1 MNKNAIKQ
9 FIMEHASGVQLLSKW
24 LLYVPFLNRVSVKG
38 KGNRIETTAICS
50 HCSIKIKGENNVIH
64 LGNLSRLTGLRISV
78 RGNNNRIFIGDRC
91 GLNDCRISIEDD
103 QNLVELGD
111 RTGITG
117 LTRLSCI
124 EGSAICIG
132 SDCMFSADIDMRTG
146 DSHSILDAACEN
158 RINPSKDIQIG
169 NHVWIGYRVIIL
181 KGVEISDTSIVGT
194 GSVVTKSFSTGNS
207 IIAGNPARLVKSGID
222 WCQERIT
229 I

>member
-1 MNKNAIKQ
+1 MNKNDIKL
-9 FIMEHASGVQLLSKW
+9 FSMEHTSGLQLLSKG
-24 LLYVPFLNRVSVKG
+24 LLHVPFLNNISVKG
-38 KGNRIETTAICS
+38 KGNRIETTAICT
-50 HCSIKIKGENNVIH
+50 HCSIKIKGKNNVIH
-64 LGNLSRLTGLRISV
+64 FGNLTRLTGLKISI

-91 GLNDCRISIEDD
+91 GLNDCRICIEDD

-124 EGSAICIG
+124 EGSAIRIG
-132 SDCMFSADIDMRTG
+132 SDCMFSAEIDMRTG

-158 RINPSKDIQIG
+158 RINPSKDIRIG
-169 NHVWIGYRVIIL
+169 DHVWIGYRVIIL
-181 KGVEISDTSIVGT
+181 KGVEISDASIVGT
-194 GSVVTKSFSTGNS
+194 GSVVTKSFTTGHS